1 MNFIRIA
8 LGRELSEEELDKFLD
23 IVDDYAIIK
32 TVAGYKDNEY
42 TEMFDVA
49 VFEDDVSFYY
59 QVLLEAPVT
68 EEDGNNVASRVSE
81 IFEDD
86 FELDAG

>member
-8 LGRELSEEELDKFLD
+8 LGREFSEEELDKFID

-59 QVLLEAPVT
+59 QILLDSPIT
-68 EEDGNNVASRVSE
+68 EEDGNEIASRVSGMV
-81 IFEDD
+81 EDD